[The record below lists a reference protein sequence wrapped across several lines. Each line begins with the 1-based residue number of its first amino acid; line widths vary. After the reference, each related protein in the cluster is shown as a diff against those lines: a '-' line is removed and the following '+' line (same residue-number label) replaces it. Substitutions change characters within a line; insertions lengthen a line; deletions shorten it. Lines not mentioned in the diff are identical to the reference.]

1 MCSSTNT
8 AHYRG
13 APGCIFWLDLT
24 GGSRM
29 KVSKEYDLF
38 AKMMAS
44 GIVYQ
49 LDPFLLLFSHW
60 RI

>member
-29 KVSKEYDLF
+29 KVSKECDLF
-38 AKMMAS
+38 CEDDGEWYS
-44 GIVYQ
+44 I
-49 LDPFLLLFSHW
+49 ST
-60 RI
+60 